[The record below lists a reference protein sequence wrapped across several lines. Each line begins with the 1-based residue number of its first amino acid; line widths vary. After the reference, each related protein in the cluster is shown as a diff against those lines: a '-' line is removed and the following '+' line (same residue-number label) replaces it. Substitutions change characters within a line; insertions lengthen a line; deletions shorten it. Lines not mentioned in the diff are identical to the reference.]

1 MISLEHIDKIY
12 QTGHGPTKVL
22 TDVNLRVMRGERVA
36 IIGGNGA
43 GKSTLIRIISG
54 IEQPTN
60 GVVDTRMRISWPLAF
75 SGAFQGSLTGI
86 DNVRFISR
94 IYGQD
99 WREALDFVADFSQ
112 LGKYLR
118 EPIKTYSSGMR
129 ARLAFAISMTVEFDC
144 YLLDEVFAVGDAR
157 FQARCQDELFGKRAD
172 RGFIIVSHDARFL
185 YDHCN
190 RGSVLRSGVLTHYAS
205 LVEAQESHDEYMRSG
220 MVKQPDPES

>member
-1 MISLEHIDKIY
+1 MISLENVNKIY
-12 QTGHGPTKVL
+12 RTGHGPSHVL
-22 TDVNLRVMRGERVA
+22 TDVNLRVMRGERIA

-54 IEQPTN
+54 IEQPTS
-60 GVVDTRMRISWPLAF
+60 GIVDARMRVSWPLAF
-75 SGAFQGSLTGI
+75 SGAFQGSLTGV

-112 LGKYLR
+112 LDKYLS
-118 EPIKTYSSGMR
+118 EPVKTYSSGMR

-157 FQARCQDELFGKRAD
+157 FQARCQDELFGKRGD
-172 RGFIIVSHDARFL
+172 RAFIIVSHDARFL
-185 YDHCN
+185 YDHCD
-190 RGSVLRSGVLTHYAS
+190 RGCVLQKGILTHYPS
-205 LVEAQESHDEYMRSG
+205 LIEAQESHDEYMRTG
-220 MVKQPDPES
+220 IIKTNDTVN

>member
-1 MISLEHIDKIY
+1 MISLEHVEKIY
-12 QTGHGPTKVL
+12 PTGHGPVKVL
-22 TDVNLRVMRGERVA
+22 TDINMRVMRGERLA

-43 GKSTLIRIISG
+43 GKSTLIRVISG
-54 IEQPTN
+54 IEQPTT

-99 WREALDFVADFSQ
+99 WREALEFVEDFSQ
-112 LGKYLR
+112 LGKYLG
-118 EPIKTYSSGMR
+118 EPLKTYSSGMR

-157 FQARCQDELFGKRAD
+157 FQARCQDELFGKRGD
-172 RGFIIVSHDARFL
+172 RAFIIVSHDARFL
-185 YDHCN
+185 FDHCN
-190 RGSVLRSGVLTHYAS
+190 KGCVLRSGSLTHYSS
-205 LVEAQESHDEYMRSG
+205 LIEAQEAHDEYMRHG
-220 MVKQPDPES
+220 LNKVPENE

>member
-1 MISLEHIDKIY
+1 MISLEHVDKIY
-12 QTGHGPTKVL
+12 HTGHGPTQVL
-22 TDVNLRVMRGERVA
+22 TNVNLRIMRGERIA

-54 IEQPTN
+54 IELPTR

-75 SGAFQGSLTGI
+75 GGAFQGSLTGI

-99 WREALDFVADFSQ
+99 WREALDFVEDFSQ
-112 LGKYLR
+112 LGKYLK
-118 EPIKTYSSGMR
+118 EPIKTYSAGMR

-172 RGFIIVSHDARFL
+172 RAFIIVSHDARFL
-185 YDHCN
+185 FDHCET
-190 RGSVLRSGVLTHYAS
+190 GYVLRSGVLMGYPN
-205 LVEAQESHDEYMRSG
+205 LREAQEAHDEFMRSG
-220 MVKQPDPES
+220 VVPTK

>member
-1 MISLEHIDKIY
+1 
-12 QTGHGPTKVL
+12 
-22 TDVNLRVMRGERVA
+22 VA

>member
-1 MISLEHIDKIY
+1 MISLEHIDKVY
-12 QTGHGPTKVL
+12 QTSHGPVQVL
-22 TDVNLRVMRGERVA
+22 TDINLTVHRGQRLA

-54 IEQPTN
+54 IEMPTSGN
-60 GVVDTRMRISWPLAF
+60 VDTRMRISWPLAF
-75 SGAFQGSLTGI
+75 SGAFQGSLTGV

-99 WREALDFVADFSQ
+99 WREAIDFVDDFAQ

-118 EPIKTYSSGMR
+118 EPVKTYSSGMR

-157 FQARCQDELFGKRAD
+157 FQARCQEELFDKRGD
-172 RGFIIVSHDARFL
+172 RAFIIVSHDARFL
-185 YDHCN
+185 FDHCE
-190 RGSVLRSGVLTHYAS
+190 RGCVLRRGHLSHFPS
-205 LVEAQESHDEYMRSG
+205 LFEAQEAHDEFMRAG
-220 MVKQPDPES
+220 LTATTLVES